1 MKTGYIVC
9 WMKEK
14 ASSAISKEY
23 KDKYRAYI
31 DGGRAENL
39 KKAMN
44 KYNKL
49 LKKTSTYSA
58 NICRIV
64 HSTDY

>member
-1 MKTGYIVC
+1 ML
-9 WMKEK
+9 EEE
-14 ASSAISKEY
+14 ASSIGKKY

-49 LKKTSTYSA
+49 LKKISTYSA